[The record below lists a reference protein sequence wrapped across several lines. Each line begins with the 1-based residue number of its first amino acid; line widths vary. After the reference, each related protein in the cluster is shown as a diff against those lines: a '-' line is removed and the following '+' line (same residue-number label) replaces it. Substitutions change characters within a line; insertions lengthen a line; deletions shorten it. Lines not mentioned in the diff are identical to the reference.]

1 MSLKTFAELK
11 LAEPILRALH
21 EEGYDTPTPIQAQAI
36 PVVMAG
42 RDVLGCAQT
51 GTGKTAAF
59 AVPILHK
66 LMEKTDAGAV
76 PSHTGGHAAGHAH
89 GHHGRAHKKARVLV
103 LSPTRELAQQI
114 AESFKTYGRHARI
127 TGTVIYGGVSQK
139 RQEEALHRGVDVIVA
154 TPGRLL
160 DLTAQGFVDYSAIHT
175 LVLDEA
181 DRMLDMGFIT
191 PIREIVAH
199 LPAARQTLLFS
210 ATMPREILKL
220 AHSLLRDPEKIS
232 VTPVAS
238 AAPLIEQSVYH
249 VSHAMKQDLLTDLV
263 GREDVRR
270 AVVFTRTKHGADR
283 VCRKLEV
290 AGVPA
295 VAIHGNKNQNQRQR
309 SLDSFK
315 SGRNKVLV
323 ATDVAARGLDVDGI
337 THVFNFDLPVEP
349 EAYVHRIG
357 RTGRAGATGFAVA
370 FCDPAE
376 RPLLRDI
383 EKTIGKEIPLAAGSD
398 PAPVSRRESSDRERH
413 QTSHAP
419 SHHPRHRGRPE
430 RSERSGGSSGR
441 SGHGHG
447 RGQGHASPG
456 QSEGR
461 SYGHRSGA
469 HGSAATPHA
478 SRPRHADETAGAKLA
493 HAHAP
498 HANHAQPRADHAKS
512 AHPKPT
518 HVGSSHA
525 KPSHE
530 RASHV
535 RASHGHAERAD
546 SSHARGTH
554 SKPAHGKADSH
565 PRAHVTVAKGKPR
578 AGLVSQSGRGVR
590 RK

>member
-1 MSLKTFAELK
+1 MKTFAELN
-11 LAEPILRALH
+11 LAEPLLRALI
-21 EEGYDTPTPIQAQAI
+21 EEGYEVPTPIQAQAI
-36 PVVMAG
+36 PVIMEG
-42 RDVLGCAQT
+42 HDVLGCAQT

-66 LMEKTDAGAV
+66 LMDKTDGAAHA
-76 PSHTGGHAAGHAH
+76 PGHTNA
-89 GHHGRAHKKARVLV
+89 HHGRTHKKARVLV

-160 DLTAQGFVDYSAIHT
+160 DLTAQGLVDFSGIHT
-175 LVLDEA
+175 LVLDES
-181 DRMLDMGFIT
+181 DRMLDMGFIA
-191 PIREIVAH
+191 PIREIVGQ
-199 LPAARQTLLFS
+199 LPQGRQTLLFS

-220 AHSLLRDPEKIS
+220 ANSLLRDPVKIS
-232 VTPVAS
+232 VTPAAS

-249 VSHAMKQDLLTDLV
+249 VSHASKQDLLVELV
-263 GREDVRR
+263 GRADVRR

-290 AGVPA
+290 AGVHA

-315 SGRNKVLV
+315 NGRNKVLV

-376 RPLLRDI
+376 RSLLRDI
-383 EKTIGKEIPLAAGSD
+383 ERILGNEIPLAAGSD
-398 PAPVSRRESSDRERH
+398 PAPTSRRESSDRPR
-413 QTSHAP
+413 QQSSH
-419 SHHPRHRGRPE
+419 HRGRPE
-430 RSERSGGSSGR
+430 RSDRSERSFSASGGSGR
-441 SGHGHG
+441 SGYGHS
-447 RGQGHASPG
+447 RSQSGQGQG
-456 QSEGR
+456 EGR
-461 SYGHRSGA
+461 SYGHRSSS
-469 HGSAATPHA
+469 HAAPTHAAAPHA
-478 SRPRHADETAGAKLA
+478 SRPRHAEESASAKPAHAA
-493 HAHAP
+493 HAHTAHP
-498 HANHAQPRADHAKS
+498 KHAQPRDDHAKAAHPKAAHAKPVHAKAAHAKPEHARSEHAKPTHAGSSHAGSSHAKS
-512 AHPKPT
+512 AH
-518 HVGSSHA
+518 
-525 KPSHE
+525 
-530 RASHV
+530 
-535 RASHGHAERAD
+535 
-546 SSHARGTH
+546 
-554 SKPAHGKADSH
+554 SKSESH

-578 AGLVSQSGRGVR
+578 SGLVSQSGRGAR